1 MALLTSPE
9 EAVPMAPESAPP
21 DYQQELVARPET
33 LAIMRRIVSAH
44 LDLWELREL
53 SDAATLCAH
62 ELLTNVMRHTGSP
75 RCTITLRR
83 RPDGVRVTVSDSD
96 TAPPERRDPVWEEES
111 GRGVLLIAA
120 LAARCGT
127 VMRRDGKD
135 VWADI
140 LTTPPAYAA

>member
-1 MALLTSPE
+1 MTMTPTAEPD
-9 EAVPMAPESAPP
+9 PP
-21 DYQQELVARPET
+21 DYRQELVARPET

-44 LDLWELREL
+44 LDLWDLREL

-75 RCTITLRR
+75 LCTITLRR

-96 TAPPERRDPVWEEES
+96 TEPPERRDPEWSEES
-111 GRGVLLIAA
+111 GRGVQLIAA
-120 LAARCGT
+120 LATQCGT
-127 VMRRDGKD
+127 VTRRDGKD

-140 LTTPPAYAA
+140 RTTASPAYGT

>member
-1 MALLTSPE
+1 M
-9 EAVPMAPESAPP
+9 VVAPTTEPDPP
-21 DYQQELVARPET
+21 DYRQELVARPET

-44 LDLWELREL
+44 LDLWDLREP

-75 RCTITLRR
+75 LCTITLRR

-96 TAPPERRDPVWEEES
+96 TEPPERRDPEWSEES
-111 GRGVLLIAA
+111 GRGVQLIAA
-120 LAARCGT
+120 LAAQCGT
-127 VMRRDGKD
+127 VTRRDGKD

-140 LTTPPAYAA
+140 RTTTTPAYAT

>member
-1 MALLTSPE
+1 MAITPTIELDL
-9 EAVPMAPESAPP
+9 P
-21 DYQQELVARPET
+21 DHRQELVARPET

-44 LDLWELREL
+44 LELWDLRDL

-62 ELLTNVMRHTGSP
+62 ELLTNAMHHTGSP
-75 RCTITLRR
+75 LCTITLRR
-83 RPDGVRVTVSDSD
+83 RPDGVRVTVSGSG
-96 TAPPERRDPVWEEES
+96 TAPPERRDPDWSEES

-120 LAARCGT
+120 LAAQCGT

-140 LTTPPAYAA
+140 RTTAPVPAT

>member
-1 MALLTSPE
+1 MA
-9 EAVPMAPESAPP
+9 VAPTTEPDPP
-21 DYQQELVARPET
+21 DYRQELVARPET

-44 LDLWELREL
+44 LDLWDLREL
-53 SDAATLCAH
+53 SDAATLCTH

-75 RCTITLRR
+75 LCTITLRR

-96 TAPPERRDPVWEEES
+96 TAPPERRDPERRDPERREES

-120 LAARCGT
+120 LAAQCGT
-127 VMRRDGKD
+127 VTRRDGKD

-140 LTTPPAYAA
+140 RTTTTPAYAT

>member
-1 MALLTSPE
+1 M
-9 EAVPMAPESAPP
+9 VVAPTTEPDPP
-21 DYQQELVARPET
+21 DYRQELVARPET

-44 LDLWELREL
+44 LDLWDLREL

-75 RCTITLRR
+75 LCTITLRR

-96 TAPPERRDPVWEEES
+96 TEPPERRDPEWSEES
-111 GRGVLLIAA
+111 GRGVQLIAA
-120 LAARCGT
+120 LAAQCGT
-127 VMRRDGKD
+127 VTRRDGKD

-140 LTTPPAYAA
+140 RTTTTSAYAT